1 MSRETRHNIRGKTI
15 KKNELGGVSVEES
28 AIKSTDTIEI
38 RGDGEQI
45 GEVVSA
51 TSDAILRCLVCRCV
65 QPHPLKHSSIRY

>member
-1 MSRETRHNIRGKTI
+1 M
-15 KKNELGGVSVEES
+15 SVEES

-38 RGDGEQI
+38 REDGEQI

-51 TSDAILRCLVCRCV
+51 TSGAILRCLVCRCV